1 MAVWFEASVK
11 YMKTNEEGRTAKVTE
26 GYMVDALSF
35 TEAEARIVEEMAA
48 LISGEYYLT
57 TLKKSNI
64 TEMVY
69 SDDENDDRWYRAK
82 VTTVDADIVSGKEKS
97 KPIHFLVA
105 AHSIDGA
112 LANLK
117 KELQTYSVD
126 WEIGSITDT
135 KIMDVFKYRPQVAET
150 ETEKTE

>member
-11 YMKTNEEGRTAKVTE
+11 YMKTNEEGRTAKVSE

-48 LISGEYYLT
+48 LISGEYYLN
-57 TLKKSNI
+57 TLKKSII
-64 TEMVY
+64 TEIVY

-82 VTTVDADIVSGKEKS
+82 VCTIDADEVSGKEKS
-97 KPIHFLVA
+97 TPVHFLIA

-126 WEIGSITDT
+126 WEICSVADT
-135 KIMDVFKYRPQVAET
+135 KIMDVFRYKPQVES
-150 ETEKTE
+150 EQEI

>member
-11 YMKTNEEGRTAKVTE
+11 YMKTNEEGRTAKVSE
-26 GYMVDALSF
+26 GYLVDALSF

-64 TEMVY
+64 TEIVY
-69 SDDENDDRWYRAK
+69 SEDENDDRWYRAK
-82 VTTVDADIVSGKEKS
+82 VSTIDADEVSGKEKS
-97 KPIHFLVA
+97 TPVHFLIA
-105 AHSIDGA
+105 AHDIDGA

-126 WEIGSITDT
+126 WEISSIADT
-135 KIMDVFKYRPQVAET
+135 KIMDVFQYKNQVAE
-150 ETEKTE
+150 ESAQ